1 MDKIL
6 PSRRDLD
13 PTLPGMDRRT
23 MKYSTS
29 IKKKS
34 IELLHKDKDI
44 RRYVDTPDEQRAFKK
59 AMNKLKGSRY
69 GVTADDIPTILIE
82 MVKDKGSGFDRMEAR
97 KLADALVKRNDI
109 PAWKK
114 RELMRPFYN
123 ASTFKEDRPAMKND
137 PHVIVPD
144 VKTTGASRFLP
155 VAAGVNGNGVQ
166 GKKTTKSEP
175 SILRPLPTDGK
186 TGTSGQKPSA
196 PTKSWF

>member
-6 PSRRDLD
+6 PSKRDLD
-13 PTLPGMDRRT
+13 PTLPGLDRKT
-23 MKYSTS
+23 MKYGSS

-44 RRYVDTPDEQRAFKK
+44 RRYIDTPDEQKAFKK

-82 MVKDKGSGFDRMEAR
+82 MVKDKDSGFDRMEAR
-97 KLADALVKRNDI
+97 KLADALVNRNDI
-109 PAWKK
+109 PSWKK

-137 PHVIVPD
+137 PHAVPNAK
-144 VKTTGASRFLP
+144 VAGASRFLP
-155 VAAGVNGNGVQ
+155 IAGVNGVQ
-166 GKKTTKSEP
+166 GKKAPVKNEP
-175 SILRPLPTDGK
+175 TILRPLPTEDKSAGA
-186 TGTSGQKPSA
+186 SGQKPSA
-196 PTKSWF
+196 PMRRWF